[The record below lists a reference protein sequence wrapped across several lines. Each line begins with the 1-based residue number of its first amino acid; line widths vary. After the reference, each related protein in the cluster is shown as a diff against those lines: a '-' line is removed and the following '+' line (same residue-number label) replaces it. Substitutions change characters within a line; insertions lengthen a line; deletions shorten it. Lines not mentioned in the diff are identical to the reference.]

1 MTTNQLMGFLLQY
14 ARMLASKCGVKVQ
27 IGGNTA
33 MTDGNTVWVPALLE
47 VTNPMLVKVMYVGYI
62 VHEVAHIRFTD
73 FEVFRQAP
81 AFKRPFL
88 NILEDVAIE
97 KAMGEW
103 LPGCRQSLKELVIK
117 LRETE
122 RFGDPAG
129 VSSLNGML
137 QAHCLYGLRTRILG
151 HQVLA
156 DYAEYAAQAL
166 NQALPSG
173 MVSKIDA
180 ILDDLPAT
188 KTTAERMVIV
198 DRLFELLGDM
208 NDENETSEPS
218 QPDSSDDTSDAD
230 ETPQSDGAQE
240 DSGEAGQD
248 QQDEESTDSGANADE
263 AGQDEAKDEN
273 PDADGSTPA
282 GSKAESEP
290 GAGEENAEATPEQCS
305 DEGAS
310 RCDAADKAIAEI
322 MEPDTSFG
330 AELGDLAKQGFEAE
344 VVDVFDSRS
353 AFDFASIARTASAQ
367 AKEAVHRVK
376 SVSNGLAFRLRSL
389 VESQTYCRKSLKQEG
404 ARIDRPSIHRCVTGD
419 MRVFWHEK
427 RSTGVNTAIYLLID
441 TSGSMSDRIEIA
453 RDTLLALTLALE
465 QTQGV
470 QVGAARYPHVVLDA
484 DRGEY
489 SQGVEELVALG
500 ERVGPRSGVI
510 ESMTTAG
517 GTPTAQALV
526 FADAE
531 LAKAKADRKI
541 CFVLTDGEPDDPGA
555 LRQVL
560 KGMQSEVIAIGI
572 QTTSVGF
579 YFDKHCT
586 VNQLDELPTQTFK
599 QLQQVLL
606 GLG

>member
-1 MTTNQLMGFLLQY
+1 MNTNQLMGFLLQY

-73 FEVFRQAP
+73 FTVFRQAP
-81 AFKRPFL
+81 SFKRPFL

-103 LPGCRQSLKELVIK
+103 LPGCRQSLKELIIK

-129 VSSLNGML
+129 LTSLNGML

-166 NQALPSG
+166 NQTLPSG
-173 MVSKIDA
+173 MLSKIDA

-188 KTTAERMVIV
+188 KTTADRMAIV

-208 NDENETSEPS
+208 NDEIEATEQS
-218 QPDSSDDTSDAD
+218 QPESSDDSSDSDEA
-230 ETPQSDGAQE
+230 PPSGGGQE

-248 QQDEESTDSGANADE
+248 QQRESTDSDANADE
-263 AGQDEAKDEN
+263 AGQVDAKDDS
-273 PDADGSTPA
+273 PDADSSTPA
-282 GSKAESEP
+282 GSKAEPEP
-290 GAGEENAEATPEQCS
+290 GTGEENAEPTPEQCS
-305 DEGAS
+305 DEGVGK
-310 RCDAADKAIAEI
+310 CDAADKTMAEI
-322 MEPDTSFG
+322 MKPDTSFG
-330 AELGDLAKQGFEAE
+330 SELGDLAKEGLEAE
-344 VVDVFDSRS
+344 VVEVFDSRS
-353 AFDFASIARTASAQ
+353 AFDFASIARATSAQ

-419 MRVFWHEK
+419 MRVFRHEK